1 MALDSGSPS
10 SPVDSEDSCNTYTVD
25 TPENGSP
32 KQGPCWSTS
41 CLTTGLMA
49 VSERGNET
57 GRVPCIRVL
66 EPGWNTIRIL
76 GVCSGLGPVL
86 TCPWGLCIDRD
97 GDVLVADW
105 GKQHHRVL
113 IYPSKGV
120 GRPLVSDNLNSP
132 RGLAL
137 LPDGHMVVSDSM
149 NHCIKI
155 YQLEYIPLQGRKG

>member
-1 MALDSGSPS
+1 LCLS
-10 SPVDSEDSCNTYTVD
+10 SVPYLVAA
-25 TPENGSP
+25 
-32 KQGPCWSTS
+32 

-66 EPGWNTIRIL
+66 EPGWNTIRIV

-86 TCPWGLCIDRD
+86 SCPWGLCIDGD

-105 GKQHHRVL
+105 GKQHHRVVL
-113 IYPSKGV
+113 YPSKGV
-120 GRPLVSDNLNSP
+120 GWPLVHENLSSP

-137 LPDGHMVVSDSM
+137 LPDGHIVVSDSM

-155 YQLEYIPLQGRKG
+155 YRYK

>member
-1 MALDSGSPS
+1 IFNGKWKPSIPSGHQWI
-10 SPVDSEDSCNTYTVD
+10 NQRTVV
-25 TPENGSP
+25 TGYHRPYLVAA
-32 KQGPCWSTS
+32 
-41 CLTTGLMA
+41 CLTTGLIA

-86 TCPWGLCIDRD
+86 TCPWGLCIDND
-97 GDVLVADW
+97 GDVLVVDW

-113 IYPSKGV
+113 FYPSKGV
-120 GRPLVSDNLNSP
+120 GWPLVNDSLSSP

-155 YQLEYIPLQGRKG
+155 YRYNNGPMAWGQ